1 MSSRKSYQRLNGKK
15 SGRIYLSSDSQRSDR
30 VQCYYPIETGCKSS
44 PIDIEFKEFS
54 SNCALGKI
62 SIKYIKDNVLRIADI
77 CGRSSNES
85 LHYPRSISGS
95 KIIFSFDIDQHDFL
109 LELAWKCSSEPVHT
123 PNNCKYDV
131 KDFDIRLRNDY
142 LIIGSQF
149 NRHPM
154 SCLLTADAIA
164 SYNGCSENE
173 IIWND
178 EDSPW
183 YLTTD
188 TPYTISNKAGFYFG
202 DFDVGDGCWNPTA
215 GDINKNCSAT

>member
-1 MSSRKSYQRLNGKK
+1 
-15 SGRIYLSSDSQRSDR
+15 
-30 VQCYYPIETGCKSS
+30 
-44 PIDIEFKEFS
+44 
-54 SNCALGKI
+54 
-62 SIKYIKDNVLRIADI
+62 
-77 CGRSSNES
+77 
-85 LHYPRSISGS
+85 
-95 KIIFSFDIDQHDFL
+95 
-109 LELAWKCSSEPVHT
+109 
-123 PNNCKYDV
+123 
-131 KDFDIRLRNDY
+131 
-142 LIIGSQF
+142 
-149 NRHPM
+149 M

-215 GDINKNCSAT
+215 GEINKNCSAT